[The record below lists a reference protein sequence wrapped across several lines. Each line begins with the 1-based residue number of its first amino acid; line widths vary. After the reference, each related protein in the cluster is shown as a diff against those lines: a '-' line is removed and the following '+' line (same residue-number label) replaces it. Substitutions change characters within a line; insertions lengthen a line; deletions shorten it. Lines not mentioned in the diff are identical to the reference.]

1 VAIEMSRHIIPE
13 NTHSSH
19 KYKQMNCDNPQS
31 LAYYFNKVSL
41 NDENITYRQKKIR
54 IGLHVFGYSD
64 VSLRT
69 IKNKLAKYTQKFK
82 NHSIH
87 IVTNKTYEIDMVKQF
102 NHFKIEIVKASY
114 MDIINNTDMSIMIIS
129 KDNFKFETI
138 RDAII
143 HKKIDNVIQKVNQD
157 ILFIQV

>member
-1 VAIEMSRHIIPE
+1 
-13 NTHSSH
+13 
-19 KYKQMNCDNPQS
+19 MNCDNPQSDYHS

-41 NDENITYRQKKIR
+41 NDVNITYRQKKMR
-54 IGLHVFGYSD
+54 IGLHVFGSSQ

-69 IKNKLAKYTQKFK
+69 IKNKLARYIKQFK
-82 NHSIH
+82 NRSIH
-87 IVTNKTYEIDMVKQF
+87 IVTNKTYDIDMVKQF
-102 NHFKIEIVKASY
+102 DNFKIEIVKASY

-129 KDNFKFETI
+129 KDHSKFETI

-143 HKKIDNVIQKVNQD
+143 HKKIDNVIRKINKD